1 MIKKKLTIIANNNY
15 YYKLL
20 LLIINFV
27 TYIFDFKHLSFLL
40 YSISYL
46 LHTHNRYILDIIDR
60 YIIDIISI
68 NLQFLL
74 F

>member
-27 TYIFDFKHLSFLL
+27 IYIFDFKHLSFSL

-46 LHTHNRYILDIIDR
+46 LHIHNRY
-60 YIIDIISI
+60 IISI